1 MTALCCFLLG
11 RLLFLLRDC
20 IGELVSAMVDSP
32 EGTDKDKKIKL
43 SHGLNFLLQKGA
55 AAQLLNSK
63 FGSQSSKYLW
73 LYSILLALGK

>member
-43 SHGLNFLLQKGA
+43 SHGLKLSSAKRG
-55 AAQLLNSK
+55 SSSITK
-63 FGSQSSKYLW
+63 FEIWFPVFKIFMVIQYT
-73 LYSILLALGK
+73 LGTW